1 MDLIFE
7 TLSACAAL
15 HPPPHSSSGA
25 DDGAFFGLD
34 PTSTVYADVD
44 GNVVGGDWADA
55 GEIPE
60 MTAEEEASLGGG
72 AVDSAAGR
80 VRSDFVGS
88 TRKGPY

>member
-1 MDLIFE
+1 MDTIFE

-15 HPPPHSSSGA
+15 HPPPHASSGA

-44 GNVVGGDWADA
+44 GNVVGGDWVDEAD
-55 GEIPE
+55 IPE
-60 MTAEEEASLGGG
+60 MMAEEEASLSGGP
-72 AVDSAAGR
+72 VDSAAGR
-80 VRSDFVGS
+80 VRSSFVGN